1 MRIAEL
7 EVHPADTAD
16 RRKIAQDDFDL
27 GYCSMTKCCTE
38 VQPRNFKITDNELHD
53 ISSTTCPPRRRSLR
67 QPAAP

>member
-1 MRIAEL
+1 VIRDHPENERVFVGPCFLMRIAEL

-38 VQPRNFKITDNELHD
+38 VHPETSR
-53 ISSTTCPPRRRSLR
+53 SPTTR
-67 QPAAP
+67 